1 MKNILYGITL
11 IQKGICLKHILR
23 ILRIQLALLFVCC
36 MGIGATDADSQEV
49 KISFVAKNA
58 AVREILR
65 QIEDKTDFLFLY
77 NQEEV
82 DVNRKTSMNVR
93 KKNVPEIL
101 SELFNATDVRYIV
114 EGTNIVLVKL
124 PPAARPTIAGRQT
137 GRRITGTVVDATG
150 EPVVGANVVEKGV
163 PANGTVTDVDGNFSL
178 TVADNAVLQISF
190 MGYITQEISVLSA
203 GGGGSLQSSC

>member
-1 MKNILYGITL
+1 M
-11 IQKGICLKHILR
+11 
-23 ILRIQLALLFVCC
+23 
-36 MGIGATDADSQEV
+36 
-49 KISFVAKNA
+49 AKNA